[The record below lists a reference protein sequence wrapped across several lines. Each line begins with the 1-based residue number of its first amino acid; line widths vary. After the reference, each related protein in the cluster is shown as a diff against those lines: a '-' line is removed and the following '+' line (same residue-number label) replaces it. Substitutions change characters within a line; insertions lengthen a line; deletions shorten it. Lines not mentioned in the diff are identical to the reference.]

1 MTTKKNQ
8 KQNEVAQ
15 VDEDK
20 KEKSTNKKNEEEI
33 EKLKQQLKEKDDQLL
48 RSLADYQ
55 NYQNRVKKD
64 MDLHEFE
71 IKKTYLSELL
81 DIKELLLKA
90 LDDIDP
96 KEGLRIIL
104 KQLENFFHEEHINYI
119 ECVGKP
125 FNHALHHAVTTIE
138 NEDKEDNIIIEEIKK
153 GYLINDAVLRPSHV
167 VVVKNKCEEE

>member
-1 MTTKKNQ
+1 
-8 KQNEVAQ
+8 
-15 VDEDK
+15 
-20 KEKSTNKKNEEEI
+20 
-33 EKLKQQLKEKDDQLL
+33 
-48 RSLADYQ
+48 
-55 NYQNRVKKD
+55 

-90 LDDIDP
+90 LDDNDP

-104 KQLENFFHEEHINYI
+104 KQLENFLQLEHVKYI
-119 ECVGKP
+119 ECIGKP

-138 NEDKEDNIIIEEIKK
+138 NQDKDDNIIIEEIKK
-153 GYLINDAVLRPSHV
+153 GYLINENVLRPSHV